1 MSYFDHNATTPLHPA
16 VKKAMVEALQSD
28 WANPS
33 APYRFSAG
41 VRAKIER
48 AREEVAGCF
57 SADPSTL
64 LFTSGATEAINTFLF
79 HNFQTLD
86 TNKKILISPFE
97 HPAVLETAEF
107 WFKKRV
113 DYMPL
118 SDEGDLLLDQVKDLV
133 ANGDYGLVCLMAA
146 NNETGVLQP
155 WEELSLHCAENGTSF
170 FCDATQWVGK
180 LDANNLH
187 QCSAYCFSAHKF
199 GGPKGIGVLFSK
211 EEVCP
216 LIHGGTQENHLRA
229 GTENFPSME
238 GLRIACQQCLGSTRF
253 VQPGENGRDH
263 FEEQLITTL
272 PGIRIVGQG
281 QRRLWNTSLLVMPKF
296 NNLSWV
302 EKMDKLGYQI
312 STGAACSLDKSGA
325 RRGLA
330 AFGLS
335 EMDVRQ
341 LIRVSSFWS
350 TGQKDWA
357 GIADAFVQAYQE
369 MEKDAGQSGVI
380 SI

>member
-1 MSYFDHNATTPLHPA
+1 MSYFDHNATTLLHPA
-16 VKKAMVEALQSD
+16 VKDAMVAALHSD

-33 APYRFSAG
+33 APYRLSTR
-41 VRAKIER
+41 VRAKIKQ
-48 AREEVAGCF
+48 AREEVAGYF

-79 HNFQTLD
+79 HKFQTLD
-86 TNKKILISPFE
+86 PNKKILVSPFE

-107 WFKKRV
+107 WFKHRV

-118 SDEGDLLLDQVKDLV
+118 SDVGDLQFDQVKDLV
-133 ANGDYGLVCLMAA
+133 AKGNYGLVCLMAA

-155 WEELSLHCAENGTSF
+155 WEELSLHCEENGTLF

-180 LDANNLH
+180 LEAKDLH
-187 QCSAYCFSAHKF
+187 QCSAYCLSAHKF
-199 GGPKGIGVLFSK
+199 GGPKGIGLLFSN
-211 EEVCP
+211 EEVSP
-216 LIHGGTQENHLRA
+216 LIHGGTQENQLRA
-229 GTENFPSME
+229 GTENFASME
-238 GLRIACQQCLGSTRF
+238 GLRIACQQYLASGES
-253 VQPGENGRDH
+253 VQPRENWRDH

-272 PGIRIVGQG
+272 PGLRIVGKRQH
-281 QRRLWNTSLLVMPKF
+281 RLWNTSLLVMPIY

-302 EKMDKLGYQI
+302 EKMDKLGYQV
-312 STGAACSLDKSGA
+312 STGAACSLNKSGS
-325 RRGLA
+325 RKGLA

-350 TGQKDWA
+350 TGQEDWA
-357 GIADAFVQAYQE
+357 GLADAFAQAYHE

>member
-16 VKKAMVEALQSD
+16 VEEAMVATLHSD

-33 APYRFSAG
+33 APYRLSAR
-41 VRAKIER
+41 VRARIER
-48 AREEVAGCF
+48 SREEVAGYF

-79 HNFQTLD
+79 HKFQTLD
-86 TNKKILISPFE
+86 PNKKILISPFE

-107 WFKKRV
+107 WFRHRV

-118 SDEGDLLLDQVKDLV
+118 SEEGDLQLEQVKDLV
-133 ANGDYGLVCLMAA
+133 AKGNYGLVCLMAA

-155 WEELSLHCAENGTSF
+155 WEELSLHCAENGTLF

-180 LDANNLH
+180 LEARHLH
-187 QCSAYCFSAHKF
+187 QCSAYCLSAHKF

-211 EEVCP
+211 EVVSP

-229 GTENFPSME
+229 GTENFSSME
-238 GLRIACQQCLGSTRF
+238 GLRIACQQCLGSGGS
-253 VQPGENGRDH
+253 VQPGEWRDH
-263 FEEQLITTL
+263 FEEQLINTL
-272 PGIRIVGQG
+272 PGLRIVGQE

-302 EKMDKLGYQI
+302 EKMDKLGYQV
-312 STGAACSLDKSGA
+312 STGAACSLNKSGA
-325 RRGLA
+325 RKGLA

-350 TGQKDWA
+350 TGQEEWA
-357 GIADAFVQAYQE
+357 GLADAFVQAYQE

>member
-16 VKKAMVEALQSD
+16 VEETMVATLHSD

-33 APYRFSAG
+33 APYRLSAR

-48 AREEVAGCF
+48 AREEVAGYF

-79 HNFQTLD
+79 HKFQTLD
-86 TNKKILISPFE
+86 PKKKILISPFE

-107 WFKKRV
+107 WFRHRV

-118 SDEGDLLLDQVKDLV
+118 SEEGDLQFDQVKDLV
-133 ANGDYGLVCLMAA
+133 AKGDYGLVCLMAA

-155 WEELSLHCAENGTSF
+155 WEELSQHCAENGTSF

-180 LDANNLH
+180 LEASHLH
-187 QCSAYCFSAHKF
+187 QCSAYCLSAHKF

-211 EEVCP
+211 EVITP
-216 LIHGGTQENHLRA
+216 LMHGGTQENHLRA
-229 GTENFPSME
+229 GTENFASME
-238 GLRIACQQCLGSTRF
+238 GLRIACQQCLGSGGS
-253 VQPGENGRDH
+253 VQSGEWRDH
-263 FEEQLITTL
+263 FEEQLINTL
-272 PGIRIVGQG
+272 PGLRIVGQG

-302 EKMDKLGYQI
+302 EKMDKLGYQV
-312 STGAACSLDKSGA
+312 STGAACSLNKSGA
-325 RRGLA
+325 RKGLA

-350 TGQKDWA
+350 TGWEEWA
-357 GIADAFVQAYQE
+357 GLADAFVQAYQE